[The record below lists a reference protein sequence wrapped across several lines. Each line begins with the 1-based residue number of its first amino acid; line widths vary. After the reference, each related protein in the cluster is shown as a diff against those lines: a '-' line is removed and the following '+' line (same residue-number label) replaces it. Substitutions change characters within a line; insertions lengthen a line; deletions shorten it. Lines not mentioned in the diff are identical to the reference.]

1 MANSQSVQL
10 VNCFTRRT
18 YTDPSGTFT
27 YAPTSRQVRKA
38 HRERSWTRTPG
49 YRALARAGLLPDN
62 PFYFEESFVPV
73 TKSSI
78 SIADDWGW
86 YTSVDRFE
94 HDYHLNAPLPVHD
107 DSLIGIAARRALNQA
122 RGATFNA
129 PVLIAELNKT
139 STMVASAATAITQF
153 FVSLRRGDLHSAG
166 LAVGLHFTRGQ
177 TLDFRRAYS
186 VNPKKAA
193 AGAFLQYKYG
203 WMPFMLDVKNAVE
216 TFGEIAEGNHNAELR
231 FRGSAS
237 AASTEVIDDL
247 TLVSLD
253 GGNVRV
259 YGSMTVQ
266 KKHSCRVT
274 WRARPNHLDIP
285 AKLGLVNP
293 ALVAWELVPY
303 SFVADWFLPIGSYL
317 EAFGTEMRYTT
328 VSVVIGQRS
337 ETIADCNRTRH
348 TPVRAVAEGFNA
360 FGARQLKISRTPSQ
374 GGLPWSV
381 SMKFPT
387 SMDKAVAAVS
397 LLAQRL
403 R

>member
-1 MANSQSVQL
+1 MASSQSIQL

-27 YAPTSRQVRKA
+27 YAPTSRQVRKT

-73 TKSSI
+73 TRSSI
-78 SIADDWGW
+78 SITDDWGW

-94 HDYHLNAPLPVHD
+94 HDYYLNAPVPVHD
-107 DSLIGIAARRALNQA
+107 DSLIGIAARRALDQA
-122 RGATFNA
+122 RGATFSA
-129 PVLIAELNKT
+129 PVFIAELNKT

-153 FVSLRRGDLHSAG
+153 VVGLRRGDLHSAG
-166 LAVGLHFTRGQ
+166 LAVGIHFTRGQ
-177 TLDFRRAYS
+177 TLDFRKAYS

-203 WMPFMLDVKNAVE
+203 WVPLMLDVQNAVE
-216 TFGEIAEGNHNAELR
+216 TLGEIAEDDRNAELR
-231 FRGSAS
+231 FRGT
-237 AASTEVIDDL
+237 ASTTSKEDVHDL
-247 TLVSLD
+247 TLVNLD

-266 KKHSCRVT
+266 TRHSCRVT

-285 AKLGLVNP
+285 AKLGLVNL
-293 ALVAWELVPY
+293 ALVAWELRPL

-317 EAFGTEMRYTT
+317 EAFGTEMRYTP
-328 VSVVIGQRS
+328 VSTVIGQRS
-337 ETIADCNRTRH
+337 ETIADCYRTWH

-360 FGARQLKISRTPSQ
+360 FGARQLKITRTPSQ

-387 SMDKAVAAVS
+387 SVDKAVAAIS